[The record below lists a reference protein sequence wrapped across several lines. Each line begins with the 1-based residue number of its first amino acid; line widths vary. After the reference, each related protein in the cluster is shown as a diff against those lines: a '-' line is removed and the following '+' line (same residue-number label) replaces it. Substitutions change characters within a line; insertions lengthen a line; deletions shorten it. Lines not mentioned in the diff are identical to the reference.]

1 MNEQEMQFA
10 DPDWKPAGPQP
21 VPQANETTSTPLL
34 DPMDGY
40 QAYDASQGAGA
51 SSYGQGYQGS
61 RQRQYSSVPQAIRQ
75 TPGQQA
81 GSAPRRRS
89 AWWIWVIVIV
99 LLLPMIGSMSHSF
112 NSGRGYNGPAYQQPQ
127 PPVSSYYLGG
137 ISQLAITDFSG
148 GSLIVQVGS
157 DTGEV
162 TVQTDDG
169 SRPDFNATGSNLAID
184 TNDSGNVL
192 VTIPQDAALSLNINA
207 DGIAVNDFSGQL
219 SAQSDA
225 GTITLNN
232 DTLSGQS
239 TITSNSGN
247 ITFNDTMLSNQAT
260 VRTGEGG
267 NIAFSGMLTPSGN
280 YQFTTDS
287 GDITLNLPDN
297 TSMRVQPSPGT
308 GHYQNDFS
316 NPTGNGPEA
325 DVAVTTGSGTI
336 TIHKGFSQ

>member
-10 DPDWKPAGPQP
+10 DPDWKPTGPLP

-40 QAYDASQGAGA
+40 QAYDTSQGTGA

-61 RQRQYSSVPQAIRQ
+61 RQRQFSSAPQAVQQ

-81 GSAPRRRS
+81 GGTRRRRS
-89 AWWIWVIVIV
+89 SWWIFVIIIV
-99 LLLPMIGSMSHSF
+99 FLLPLISSISHSY
-112 NSGRGYNGPAYQQPQ
+112 NSGRGYGNPAYQQPQ
-127 PPVSSYYLGG
+127 QQVSSYDLSGV
-137 ISQLAITDFSG
+137 SQLAITDSSG
-148 GSLIVQVGS
+148 GSVIVQVGGN
-157 DTGEV
+157 TGEV

-169 SRPDFNATGSNLAID
+169 SQPDFSLTGNNLALD
-184 TNDSGNVL
+184 TEDSGNVL
-192 VTIPQDAALSLNINA
+192 VTIPQDAALSLNIDA

-219 SAQSDA
+219 SAQSDT

-232 DTLSGQS
+232 DTLNGPS

-247 ITFNDTMLSNQAT
+247 ITFNGTTLSGQAAIK
-260 VRTGEGG
+260 TGADG
-267 NIAFSGMLTPSGN
+267 NIAFSGILAPSGN

-287 GDITLNLPDN
+287 GDITLNLPDS

-336 TIHKGFSQ
+336 TIHKGSSQ